1 MKILNGIL
9 ETIGNTPL
17 IRLPKYSE
25 ESGANIYVKLEKM
38 NPTSSI
44 KDRAA
49 YEMIRTAEEEGV
61 LKEGATIIEPTSGNT
76 GVGIAMISAAR
87 GYKSIIVMPDT
98 MSIERRQLMSAFG
111 AEVVLTSGGEGM
123 AGTLKKAE
131 ELNKEIEGSWIA
143 GQFSNTNNAKAHYK
157 TTGPEIFEAL
167 DGKVDILVAGIGTG
181 GTITG
186 IGQYLKEKKAD
197 VRVVGV
203 EPAASPLLTK
213 GEAGAHKI
221 QGIGANFIPDIL
233 DKNVLDDVIAVEN
246 DDAINQTVE
255 MAKTEGLLCGISSGA
270 ALYAGRQL
278 ASLPENKDRNIIVIL
293 PDTGERYLSTGI
305 F

>member
-49 YEMIRTAEEEGV
+49 YEMIRTAEGEGV

-111 AEVVLTSGGEGM
+111 AEVVLTPGSEGM
-123 AGTLKKAE
+123 AGALKKAE

-233 DKNVLDDVIAVEN
+233 NKNVLDDVIVVEN